1 MYENQTM
8 ETILGRMLS
17 RVEGDIDKQE
27 GSLLHT
33 SNALTAIELSTLY
46 TELDWMLRQAFTY
59 TADREFVI
67 MRAKDRGIIPEQAT
81 KAILKVTSTPSEVE
95 IPIGERFTGDTANY
109 KVIEKISSGFYKVEC
124 EESGAVGN
132 KTYGKIIPIGYIDK
146 LEEVN
151 ISELLI
157 PGEDEESTDS
167 LRERFFNSYKS
178 VSFGGN
184 RDDYIEKVLAI
195 QGVGACRVN
204 RSLPYGVSPSDI
216 ELPEGFDDFTAN
228 IDGRYFEIQAWMMTV
243 GALIKEKKLSAGGTV
258 EVKVLDT
265 TYSKASA
272 ELIKLVQE
280 KIDPSPSGEG
290 YGLAPIGHSV
300 SVGTPEEKII
310 NLSGRFTFASGYS
323 FAALSSQIREAVEK
337 YMLELRKAWQKENA
351 IIRHVQITSRLLAVE
366 GIVDI
371 KETRINGSKDNLALS
386 ASYIP
391 VLGTVSEG

>member
-46 TELDWMLRQAFTY
+46 TELDWMLRQAFTD

-67 MRAKDRGIIPEQAT
+67 MRAKDRGIIPESAT

-124 EESGAVGN
+124 EEPGTVGN
-132 KTYGKIIPIGYIDK
+132 KTYGKIIPIGYIEK
-146 LEEVN
+146 LEEVS

-300 SVGTPEEKII
+300 SVGTPEDKII
-310 NLSGRFTFASGYS
+310 NISGRFTFASGYS

-337 YMLELRKAWQKENA
+337 YMLELRKAWQTENA

>member
-17 RVEGDIDKQE
+17 RVDGDIDKQE

-46 TELDWMLRQAFTY
+46 TELDWMLRQAFTD

-132 KTYGKIIPIGYIDK
+132 KTYGKIIPIGYIEK
-146 LEEVN
+146 LEEVS
-151 ISELLI
+151 ITELLI